1 MPSRSPPDRA
11 PPEPP
16 RRRTLPRRRAS
27 RQPAEVRRDQLVQ
40 AALRVF
46 ARAGYRSTGTL
57 DIAREAGV
65 GEPTIYRYFADK
77 KELYLEVLRRSSDL
91 ILAGWSQVAAEESNP
106 VRALMAIGN
115 WYYRSVTQEPDPL
128 WVRARAHAESQD
140 EDIRAVV
147 REGYAQ
153 CFHFVRNLL
162 LSAREQGLID
172 PEADIDAVA
181 WLFMGVGQTIDMATL
196 LEMPDHIN
204 PATLQSMGGL
214 FRRAMSYRQDASA
227 T

>member
-1 MPSRSPPDRA
+1 M
-11 PPEPP
+11 PP
-16 RRRTLPRRRAS
+16 RTPRTAAQRRPPARQLPRRRAS

-77 KELYLEVLRRSSDL
+77 KDLYLDVLKRSGDL
-91 ILAGWSQVAAEESNP
+91 ILAGWSQVAADESNP
-106 VRALMAIGN
+106 VRAMAAIGN
-115 WYYRSVTQEPDPL
+115 WYHRSVGQEPDPL
-128 WVRARAHAESQD
+128 WVRARAIAESQD
-140 EDIRAVV
+140 EDIRSVL
-147 REGYAQ
+147 REAYLQ
-153 CFHFVRNLL
+153 CFLFVRNLL
-162 LSAREQGLID
+162 LSARQQGLID
-172 PEADIDAVA
+172 AEADIDAVA

-196 LEMPDHIN
+196 LEMPEAIN
-204 PATLQSMGGL
+204 PAILQSMERL
-214 FRRAMSYRQDASA
+214 FRRAMSHRQESSA

>member
-1 MPSRSPPDRA
+1 MTPQDPHPPAQHRPA
-11 PPEPP
+11 
-16 RRRTLPRRRAS
+16 RQAPRRRAR

-40 AALRVF
+40 AALHVF

-57 DIAREAGV
+57 EIAREAGV

-77 KELYLEVLRRSSDL
+77 KDLYLEVLRRSADL
-91 ILAGWSQVAAEESNP
+91 ILAGWSRVAAEEPNP
-106 VRALMAIGN
+106 LRAMTAIGS
-115 WYYRSVTQEPDPL
+115 WYYRSVGQEPDPL

-140 EDIRAVV
+140 EDIRSVV

-172 PEADIDAVA
+172 AEADVDAIA
-181 WLFMGVGQTIDMATL
+181 WLFMGVGQVIDMATL
-196 LEMPDHIN
+196 LDMPDAIN
-204 PATLQSMGGL
+204 PAILQSMDRL
-214 FRRAMSYRQDASA
+214 FGQAMSYRRKTSG

>member
-1 MPSRSPPDRA
+1 
-11 PPEPP
+11 
-16 RRRTLPRRRAS
+16 
-27 RQPAEVRRDQLVQ
+27 VQ

-57 DIAREAGV
+57 EIAREAGV

-77 KELYLEVLRRSSDL
+77 KDLYLEVLRRSANL
-91 ILAGWSQVAAEESNP
+91 ILAGWSRVAAEEPNP
-106 VRALMAIGN
+106 LRAMSAIGN
-115 WYYRSVTQEPDPL
+115 WYYSSVGQEPDPL

-140 EDIRAVV
+140 EDIRSVV

-172 PEADIDAVA
+172 AEADVDAIA
-181 WLFMGVGQTIDMATL
+181 WLFMGVGQVIDMATL
-196 LEMPDHIN
+196 LDMPDAIN
-204 PATLQSMGGL
+204 PATLQSMDRL
-214 FRRAMSYRQDASA
+214 FRQAMSYRRKTSA

>member
-1 MPSRSPPDRA
+1 MQARGSSTDAQRRPA
-11 PPEPP
+11 T
-16 RRRTLPRRRAS
+16 RRRPRQRAR

-57 DIAREAGV
+57 EIAREAGV

-77 KELYLEVLRRSSDL
+77 KDLYLEVLKRSANL

-106 VRALMAIGN
+106 VRAMAAIGA
-115 WYYRSVTQEPDPL
+115 WYHQSVGQEPDPL
-128 WVRARAHAESQD
+128 WVRARAIAESQD

-147 REGYAQ
+147 REAYLQ
-153 CFHFVRNLL
+153 CFLFVRSLL
-162 LSAREQGLID
+162 LSARDQGLID
-172 PEADIDAVA
+172 SEADIDAIA
-181 WLFMGVGQTIDMATL
+181 WLFMGVGLAIDTVTL
-196 LEMPDHIN
+196 LDMPDAIS
-204 PATLQSMGGL
+204 PATLHSIDRL
-214 FRRAMSYRQDASA
+214 FGRAMTHRRESSA

>member
-1 MPSRSPPDRA
+1 V
-11 PPEPP
+11 
-16 RRRTLPRRRAS
+16 PRRRAE

-57 DIAREAGV
+57 EIAREAGV
-65 GEPTIYRYFADK
+65 GEPTIYRYFTDK
-77 KELYLEVLRRSSDL
+77 KDLYLEVLRRSADL
-91 ILAGWSQVAAEESNP
+91 ILAGWSRVAAEEPNP
-106 VRALMAIGN
+106 LRAMAAIGN
-115 WYYRSVTQEPDPL
+115 WYYRSVNQEPDPL

-140 EDIRAVV
+140 EDIRSVV

-162 LSAREQGLID
+162 LSAREQGLIGA
-172 PEADIDAVA
+172 EADVDAIA
-181 WLFMGVGQTIDMATL
+181 WLFMGVGQVIDMATL
-196 LEMPDHIN
+196 LDMPDAIN
-204 PATLQSMGGL
+204 PATLQSMDRL
-214 FRRAMSYRQDASA
+214 FRQAVSYRRKTSA